1 MLTPE
6 QMRETSDLRT
16 RLKAVH
22 KGEASRSVS
31 PKFRRRTPE
40 PEGLRTLETLA
51 KAASDWRLLMKRL
64 NHEKGADILRNVT
77 DRNPLLASTLRNDL
91 NQSTLRFRVEGEKQT
106 GRSYSTSNLE
116 YEVIHNPNKVVVY
129 RRTLLRK

>member
-6 QMRETSDLRT
+6 QMKETSDSRT

-51 KAASDWRLLMKRL
+51 KAASDYRLLKKRL
-64 NHEKGADILRNVT
+64 NHEKGADILRNIR
-77 DRNPLLASTLRNDL
+77 DRNLASTLRNYL
-91 NQSTLRFRVEGEKQT
+91 NQGTLRFRVEEGKQT
-106 GRSYSTSNLE
+106 SRSKSTINLE
-116 YEVIHNPNKVVVY
+116 YDVIHNPNKVVVY
-129 RRTLLRK
+129 RKILLRK